1 MSIKL
6 STGLRNGLL
15 DTNDFK
21 TALDGGFLYIY
32 DGTPPADA
40 DAANSGNTLL
50 CTISVDGLGVTGL
63 GFDTAAASG
72 VLSKD
77 PAETWQGTNAATGT
91 ATFFRWTESGG
102 TPAGASTTE
111 QRIQGTVG
119 VAGADLNLS
128 SVSLTISAVQ
138 TIDFF
143 NVSLPAQ
150 A

>member
-1 MSIKL
+1 MAIKL

-21 TALDGGFLYIY
+21 TALDGGLIYIY

-40 DAANSGNTLL
+40 DAANAGNTLL
-50 CTISVDGLGVTGL
+50 CTISVDGLGSGIN
-63 GFDTAAASG
+63 FDTAAASG
-72 VLSKD
+72 VLSKA
-77 PAETWQGTNAATGT
+77 PAETWQGTNAASGT
-91 ATFFRWTESGG
+91 ASFFRWSESGG

-111 QRIQGTVG
+111 QRIQGTIG

-128 SVSLTISAVQ
+128 SVSLTISAIQ

-143 NVSLPAQ
+143 NVNLPAS

>member
-1 MSIKL
+1 MAIKL
-6 STGLRNGLL
+6 STGLRDGLL

-63 GFDTAAASG
+63 GFGTASSG

-77 PAETWQGTNAATGT
+77 AAETWQGTNAATGT
-91 ATFFRWTESGG
+91 ASFFRWTESGG
-102 TPAGASTTE
+102 TPAAASTTE
-111 QRIQGTVG
+111 QRIQGTIG

-128 SVSLTISAVQ
+128 SVSLTISATQ

-143 NVSLPAQ
+143 NVTLPAT